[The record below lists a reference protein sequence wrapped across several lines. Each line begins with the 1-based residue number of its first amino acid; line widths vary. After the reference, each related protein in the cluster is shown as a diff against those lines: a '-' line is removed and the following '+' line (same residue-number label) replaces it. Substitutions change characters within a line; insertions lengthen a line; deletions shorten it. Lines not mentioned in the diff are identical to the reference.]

1 MTETLDQTIAIKA
14 EEWTTAD
21 LETIVAGLRAQRSR
35 WNIEQSKGSRK
46 LVKSNAVSATPK
58 KKVSTKGSKLRG
70 IKL

>member
-14 EEWTTAD
+14 EEWTTD
-21 LETIVAGLRAQRSR
+21 DIEVIVAGLRAQRER

-46 LVKSNAVSATPK
+46 LVKSNSVTKKISAK
-58 KKVSTKGSKLRG
+58 ASKLKG